1 MRRIITIVLLSLLAM
16 PSVVEAQKKGRKEV
30 SPIIEG
36 KQKVRKVNYD
46 SVWKFT
52 TFNSKK
58 IYYCDFDYRT
68 FKELPTARE
77 FNYGNFQPV
86 LNFLAT
92 QARTPLLICAT
103 YAINPSV
110 TDKAKRL
117 KLKAVAD
124 SQAVEAMNGLVEW
137 MTDEKYKNKVQI
149 RVAQVDYRYWWGDE
163 FWDMELPSDDIIS
176 VGLVMFFGSR
186 KINLFPSIAE
196 GAPTFKPVKFFP
208 NDAELLDSYDP
219 LIKEVADYLKQN
231 EEMEVLLRGY
241 SDNTGTEMYNEAI
254 SRQRATEIKK
264 ALIKHNIAP
273 TRIEIEALG
282 AINPVGDNN
291 TRVGRIE
298 NNRVEM
304 IIQ

>member
-1 MRRIITIVLLSLLAM
+1 MKRTILVTLAMLLAIPAISM
-16 PSVVEAQKKGRKEV
+16 AQKGRKEV

-36 KQKVRKVNYD
+36 KQKVRKTDYD

-52 TFNSKK
+52 TFNTKK

-68 FKELPTARE
+68 FKDLPTARE
-77 FNYGNFQPV
+77 FDYGSFQPV
-86 LNFLAT
+86 LNFLST
-92 QARTPLLICAT
+92 QARTPLLICAA

-110 TDKAKRL
+110 TDKAKRI
-117 KLKAVAD
+117 KLKEKAD
-124 SQAVEAMNGLVEW
+124 TLAIEALNGLVEW
-137 MTDEKYKNKVQI
+137 MADEKYKNKVQI

-163 FWDMELPSDDIIS
+163 YWDMEVPTDD
-176 VGLVMFFGSR
+176 VLTMGVVMFFGSR

-231 EEMEVLLRGY
+231 ERMEVLLRGY
-241 SDNTGTEMYNEAI
+241 SDDTGTEMYNEAI

-282 AINPVGDNN
+282 AENPVGDNN
-291 TRVGRIE
+291 TREGRIE

>member
-1 MRRIITIVLLSLLAM
+1 MKRIVLVTLVALLAI
-16 PSVVEAQKKGRKEV
+16 PSVTMAQKGRKEV

-36 KQKVRKVNYD
+36 KQKVRKTDYD

-68 FKELPTARE
+68 FKDLPTARE
-77 FNYGNFQPV
+77 FDFGNFQPV
-86 LNFLAT
+86 LNFLST
-92 QARTPLLICAT
+92 QARTPLLICAA
-103 YAINPSV
+103 YAINPDV
-110 TDKAKRL
+110 TDKAKRI
-117 KLKAVAD
+117 KLKEKAEA
-124 SQAVEAMNGLVEW
+124 QAVEAMKGYVEW
-137 MTDEKYKNKVQI
+137 MADEKYKNKIQI
-149 RVAQVDYRYWWGDE
+149 RVAQVDYRYWWGDA
-163 FWDMELPSDDIIS
+163 FWDMEVPSDDILA

-196 GAPTFKPVKFFP
+196 GAPTFKPIKFFP
-208 NDAELLDSYDP
+208 NDAELLDSYDT

-231 EEMEVLLRGY
+231 EKMEVLLRGY

-254 SRQRATEIKK
+254 SHQRATEIKK
-264 ALIKHNIAP
+264 ALIKHNVAP
-273 TRIEIEALG
+273 IRIEIEALG

-291 TRVGRIE
+291 TREGRIE
-298 NNRVEM
+298 NNRVEI

>member
-1 MRRIITIVLLSLLAM
+1 MKRIVLVTLVALLAI
-16 PSVVEAQKKGRKEV
+16 PSVTMAQKGRKEV

-36 KQKVRKVNYD
+36 KQKVRKTDYD

-68 FKELPTARE
+68 FKDLPTARE
-77 FNYGNFQPV
+77 FDFGNFQPV
-86 LNFLAT
+86 LNFLST
-92 QARTPLLICAT
+92 QARTPLLICAA
-103 YAINPSV
+103 YAINPDV
-110 TDKAKRL
+110 TDKAKRI
-117 KLKAVAD
+117 KLKEKAEA
-124 SQAVEAMNGLVEW
+124 QAVEAMKGYVEW
-137 MTDEKYKNKVQI
+137 MADEKYKNKIQI
-149 RVAQVDYRYWWGDE
+149 RVAQVDYRYWLGDA
-163 FWDMELPSDDIIS
+163 FWDMEVPSDDILA

-196 GAPTFKPVKFFP
+196 GAPTFKPIKFFP

-231 EEMEVLLRGY
+231 EKMEVLLRGY

-254 SRQRATEIKK
+254 SHQRATEIKK
-264 ALIKHNIAP
+264 ALIKHNVAP
-273 TRIEIEALG
+273 IRIEIEALG

-291 TRVGRIE
+291 TREGRIE
-298 NNRVEM
+298 NNRVEI